1 MLALRPF
8 LGEHRPNFS
17 KISHIILALVFM
29 AVATARPSNPPS
41 GTITDSTTTLTY
53 TAGPFDIPNLTDS
66 VSGTPT
72 CSATIPAEQ
81 CDTFASTVNVAP
93 GDATTKQI
101 SVSISFA
108 NSAGEF
114 DVFIFDS
121 NNNLVASDTAGGEAS
136 AVVIPS
142 VSGTYSIV
150 VDPWN
155 PLGQS
160 FVGTISLQTIPTA
173 PPPPPGIPPR
183 YLTYPA
189 PPSAGG
195 ANASGEPS
203 VGIDYNPNVA
213 SLKHGTVNQGGVA
226 FFTANLTEFRV
237 SFDDCSSSANTL
249 W

>member
-1 MLALRPF
+1 M
-8 LGEHRPNFS
+8 
-17 KISHIILALVFM
+17 
-29 AVATARPSNPPS
+29 
-41 GTITDSTTTLTY
+41 TD
-53 TAGPFDIPNLTDS
+53 N

-72 CSATIPAEQ
+72 CSPTVPAEQ
-81 CDTFASTVNVAP
+81 CDTFALTVNVAP

-101 SVSISFA
+101 SVSISFP

-114 DVFIFDS
+114 DVFVFDS
-121 NNNLVASDTAGGEAS
+121 KNNLVASDTAGGEPS
-136 AVVIPS
+136 SVVIPA

-160 FVGTISLQTIPTA
+160 FVGTVALQDIPIA

-183 YLTYPA
+183 YQTYPA
-189 PPSAGG
+189 PSTAGG

-203 VGIDYNPNVA
+203 IGVDYNPNVA

-226 FFTANLTEFRV
+226 FFTVILL
-237 SFDDCSSSANTL
+237 SFASASTTAL
-249 W
+249 LRPIPSGKA